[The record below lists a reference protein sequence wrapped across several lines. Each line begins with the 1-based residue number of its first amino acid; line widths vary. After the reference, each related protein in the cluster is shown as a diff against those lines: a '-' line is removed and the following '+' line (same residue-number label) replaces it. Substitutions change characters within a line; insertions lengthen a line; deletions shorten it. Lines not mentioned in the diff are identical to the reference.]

1 MGWDGWDWD
10 TVSSVIEEYLKA
22 PLEEFKCLRCFDKL
36 DIWERNIFFE
46 IKTHFSYFNVLGIA
60 SSLRKRQRQIIRL
73 SKLSWKW
80 SVGIWHH
87 HLVQQMLKNCSLMEG
102 WWQPTTD
109 LPYQEKS
116 WTRFSF
122 CEKTH
127 WWQTSILA
135 GYKKTFICI
144 WTTKTINV
152 WSKNKMIIRLSF

>member
-1 MGWDGWDWD
+1 MRKK
-10 TVSSVIEEYLKA
+10 Y
-22 PLEEFKCLRCFDKL
+22 
-36 DIWERNIFFE
+36 FFE
-46 IKTHFSYFNVLGIA
+46 IKTHFSYFNVLGIG

-87 HLVQQMLKNCSLMEG
+87 HLVQQMLKNCSLVEG

-135 GYKKTFICI
+135 GYKKHSFVFELQRQSMCDQKIKWLSVFLFSCPSSSIPTYL
-144 WTTKTINV
+144 TT
-152 WSKNKMIIRLSF
+152 